1 MIRIAIALLLLTA
14 PAYADSDTTCRTTSD
29 GHRECVTK
37 DRKTREICTTTC
49 RINSAGHTE
58 CSTRCR

>member
-1 MIRIAIALLLLTA
+1 MIRISIALLLLAATA
-14 PAYADSDTTCRTTSD
+14 RADSDTTCRTTSD

-37 DRKTREICTTTC
+37 DRKTREICTEVC
-49 RINSAGHTE
+49 RKDSTGHMS